1 MADVGLPALGIGAC
15 FAKMWN
21 LSGFDARS
29 SCFHMTVAAIGK
41 PGRARGEYVPMAV
54 VPRPFLK
61 WSMKS
66 RRGRFAPDLGHARLR
81 PA

>member
-21 LSGFDARS
+21 ASGFDVRS
-29 SCFHMTVAAIGK
+29 SCFHSTVAAIGK
-41 PGRARGEYVPMAV
+41 PGRARGENVPMAV
-54 VPRPFLK
+54 VPRPFLR